1 MSNFGTAI
9 EATNTALNSSGSAM
23 KENEAYMESL
33 EAKTNLLQA
42 SFQELSNDVISK
54 DMISGVL
61 DLANNFLQL
70 ADSEAGVTAVQA
82 GLAGGLAMSGTAL
95 LQASKIVP
103 NLIGSFRTLSTVL
116 SGGILPETVS
126 AFSAL
131 PAAIG
136 IATVAVVGLV
146 AAFNGIE
153 NALDPVVQAQKALE
167 ELDTIQT
174 EVASN
179 NRIIELA
186 DRYDTLRES
195 IESGKLSEEELTS
208 ASSELDSVRAELASV
223 TDGLVDSE
231 LAYGDVLDGNV
242 NKAREAAEAEKER
255 LQARTYQWIE
265 DNEQKYANAVSK
277 SKQLLD
283 DISVTEKA
291 LAMAREN
298 YGADST
304 ALYNDLVT
312 HVNEWQDA
320 LKSGASNADE
330 LYSGVRTELY
340 ALTGVLTDADAK
352 TGDFWQTF
360 QNLVPQAIN
369 TKSVVGELNGTLQDT
384 KLELDPLEGLISEFG
399 DKLAG
404 LVVDGVITADE
415 ALTMLNVNG
424 EQTITKTQLMSAAF
438 EQLLPKIQSGAMS
451 YAEAAEKLGWYEE
464 DVRHMVQAMQE
475 VPGASNAFT
484 SSISTQVDALLSL
497 EDELA
502 DAAIKIQEFNE
513 KMEGG
518 EKGDTLKQYASI
530 YSQFLEAY
538 EQGLV
543 GSNVYKAAIETFFS
557 PEFLE
562 GFEGDYRAAGE
573 VLGSE
578 FFQAIFAEGGED
590 YGANLLAIL
599 SDYGEVVEEAG
610 SSIRQVKNDQGELIA
625 AFSETEDGLYP
636 LTINFQ
642 KLGEMLG
649 LDQSVMDAFADA
661 LSAFG
666 MDIAPTAQE
675 LWDFAESVDA
685 LKTNLDGMTTLDLGQ
700 YIGSISHES
709 VEDINSLVGY
719 MHDLEGIDLTTVDM
733 TSVVQSLAEAG
744 KSASEIKAV
753 TDALQS
759 MDGVQFTNL
768 PVSMDDTINKFVT
781 AQEEANK
788 ATDDTNTL
796 GEQVAEPVID
806 ANTSGFDTAFQSTMA
821 KIQKLNNTPA
831 VIKIITQKTDDSE
844 ATGTDYAPGGPT
856 LVNEEGP
863 EIIVEKGKARIA
875 GGGEPTITDIQ
886 KGATVYNAKDTEKI
900 LQNGM
905 FDGVINAYASGVG
918 RGGFIPWTATSS
930 GVPDRIS
937 TSSTASP
944 VTSAYSAGY
953 DSGYTAAS
961 QDYSAIVEEV
971 SATANGALNED
982 TVKEHQ
988 SIISLLEAE
997 YSLMEKQGASAEELN
1012 GKAGEI
1018 QNAYHNLNEYLR
1030 GTDEYLNGDND
1041 TLKSVA
1047 DNSAKWYEWQEKI
1060 VDNLAEAPSI
1070 YTAIQN
1076 LLSSNLDL
1084 LQAQEGSLDD
1094 QVATIHEYQ
1103 DNLHTEA
1110 ERLRAVLARAKEL
1123 SLTDEQIAEI
1133 QTNINEL
1140 GKEWWEWQE
1149 KVYEAAIKTSKEY
1162 ESILGLLQAEFDFLE
1177 AQNNPLTS
1185 GHRVDILN
1193 QEQEKLHEE
1202 ANRLREILATA
1213 KEQGYTEEQIRD
1225 IQAQIYGLSK
1235 QWWEI
1240 EDKKTSTIKQQS
1252 REYSTMLAGLKA
1264 EYDFIEASGRDTTGQ
1279 ERIDILTKQQELYH
1293 EEAERL
1299 REVLAIAEELKL
1311 TEEEIA
1317 DIQAEI
1323 NGLSKQWW
1331 DDEKKKM
1338 ELLQDYLD
1346 ATLDKEKSAIDAL
1359 ASQMQ
1364 KYYQAQIDDI
1374 DEQIDKLNEAND
1386 VLEDQIELE
1395 EKLDAIAQARSKK
1408 VMVYKDGRWQ
1418 YVSDTDAVSSATA
1431 SYEEYERKKKL
1442 EDSIAELEK
1451 QKEAI
1456 QDLKDS
1462 WSNFGEQ
1469 YDDIQEKWLISQE
1482 LGFDTSLDSWQSLVE
1497 GAEVWAQKY
1506 IDIMTQMANLSDL
1519 SQYADYDSML
1529 AAMGGGGSGSSGAGY
1544 SGGGHIPYSD
1554 SFIYS
1559 QWDADTQNID
1569 YAQKILDS
1577 RSWAEAQTWANRRDI
1592 KMNALGISDEDVG
1605 STQSFLDQFGETM
1618 EYARNAGLVSN
1629 AGVIAP
1635 TSNTEANEA
1644 LGTLLASA
1652 GVSSLDELV
1661 HGKHANGT
1669 LSAPGGLSLVGE
1681 KGAELRILGKGDGI
1695 IPNNLTQNLMSW
1707 GSFTP
1712 NQYASQIASITNG
1725 QNMNVTIQ
1733 ALNLPNVTDGVGFVE
1748 YVKNNMFGQV
1758 LQLVH

>member
-1 MSNFGTAI
+1 MDETSSTGAKLIDFYNKNNIQLYDQEGQLRSLWDTLSDVAEIWDTLDENEQKYFLNIQAGANQSVQLGALMSNFGTAVK
-9 EATNTALNSSGSAM
+9 ATNTALNSSGSAM

-103 NLIGSFRTLSTVL
+103 NLIGSFRTLFTVL
-116 SGGILPETVS
+116 SGGELAAGVS
-126 AFSAL
+126 AFAGL

-136 IATVAVVGLV
+136 LATVAVVGLV

-195 IESGKLSEEELTS
+195 IESGKLSEEELAS

-265 DNEQKYANAVSK
+265 DNEQRYANAVSE
-277 SKQLLD
+277 SKRLLD

-352 TGDFWQTF
+352 TGDFWQVF
-360 QNLVPQAIN
+360 NNLTPTIID
-369 TKSVVGELNGTLQDT
+369 SERVVGKLNGTLQDT

-424 EQTITKTQLMSAAF
+424 EQTITKTQLMSAAWDRVS
-438 EQLLPKIQSGAMS
+438 ESLNKEKISVEEATEIMS
-451 YAEAAEKLGWYEE
+451 RFGWTSD
-464 DVRHMVQAMQE
+464 DVVKSLDYYWE
-475 VPGASNAFT
+475 SLYGNTGKSASFVNE
-484 SSISTQVDALLSL
+484 INNQIDALLSL

-502 DAAIKIQEFNE
+502 DAQVALVEYQAALEGGDRGDLADTLEGEYAKAIEDIQSGYVNTKQQDAFFKLIFDQETYDKYADDFMARAEVFNQEWMQALFNTEEGATLGTNLLDIAEYYADATSGAWTSANGEIIASFDTTTGELNSINLDTLQQEF
-513 KMEGG
+513 GFS
-518 EKGDTLKQYASI
+518 DTLITAMADDLRGLGYDVAPTKAEILGLAQDLDVLSTNAQGVQSIDLGAFISGLAEMGRSEGEISTLVGYLGTLQEMGAIDITGTVDIEGADEAIDKAVEAQKETEKINEAKGTGTADVNIDPANQKLNTMEQRLDDINAEKPTPSVDIDTTSFDLGASAVRTEVTELNN
-530 YSQFLEAY
+530 LEAH
-538 EQGLV
+538 V
-543 GSNVYKAAIETFFS
+543 KVYLDKQNDVSI
-557 PEFLE
+557 P
-562 GFEGDYRAAGE
+562 GN
-573 VLGSE
+573 
-578 FFQAIFAEGGED
+578 AEG
-590 YGANLLAIL
+590 
-599 SDYGEVVEEAG
+599 
-610 SSIRQVKNDQGELIA
+610 
-625 AFSETEDGLYP
+625 T
-636 LTINFQ
+636 
-642 KLGEMLG
+642 
-649 LDQSVMDAFADA
+649 
-661 LSAFG
+661 
-666 MDIAPTAQE
+666 
-675 LWDFAESVDA
+675 DFAE
-685 LKTNLDGMTTLDLGQ
+685 
-700 YIGSISHES
+700 
-709 VEDINSLVGY
+709 
-719 MHDLEGIDLTTVDM
+719 
-733 TSVVQSLAEAG
+733 
-744 KSASEIKAV
+744 
-753 TDALQS
+753 
-759 MDGVQFTNL
+759 
-768 PVSMDDTINKFVT
+768 
-781 AQEEANK
+781 
-788 ATDDTNTL
+788 
-796 GEQVAEPVID
+796 
-806 ANTSGFDTAFQSTMA
+806 
-821 KIQKLNNTPA
+821 
-831 VIKIITQKTDDSE
+831 
-844 ATGTDYAPGGPT
+844 GGPT

-863 EIIVEKGKARIA
+863 EIIRDGDRAYIANNGK
-875 GGGEPTITDIQ
+875 PTIVDMPRGAQVFTAKETKDILNGFNFDSIQ
-886 KGATVYNAKDTEKI
+886 ALAVGAVGNSAGIKRQSSKW
-900 LQNGM
+900 G
-905 FDGVINAYASGVG
+905 SGS
-918 RGGFIPWTATSS
+918 A
-930 GVPDRIS
+930 
-937 TSSTASP
+937 SSTTSP

-971 SATANGALNED
+971 SATASGALNED

-1123 SLTDEQIAEI
+1123 GLTDEQIAEI

-1185 GHRVDILN
+1185 GRRVDILN

-1202 ANRLREILATA
+1202 ANRLREILVTA

-1225 IQAQIYGLSK
+1225 IQSQIYSLSK

-1395 EKLDAIAQARSKK
+1395 EKLDAIAEEIKNL
-1408 VMVYKDGRWQ
+1408 
-1418 YVSDTDAVSSATA
+1418 TDA
-1431 SYEEYERKKKL
+1431 
-1442 EDSIAELEK
+1442 
-1451 QKEAI
+1451 
-1456 QDLKDS
+1456 
-1462 WSNFGEQ
+1462 
-1469 YDDIQEKWLISQE
+1469 
-1482 LGFDTSLDSWQSLVE
+1482 FDNLVN
-1497 GAEVWAQKY
+1497 GNEVAY
-1506 IDIMTQMANLSDL
+1506 
-1519 SQYADYDSML
+1519 
-1529 AAMGGGGSGSSGAGY
+1529 
-1544 SGGGHIPYSD
+1544 
-1554 SFIYS
+1554 
-1559 QWDADTQNID
+1559 
-1569 YAQKILDS
+1569 
-1577 RSWAEAQTWANRRDI
+1577 
-1592 KMNALGISDEDVG
+1592 
-1605 STQSFLDQFGETM
+1605 
-1618 EYARNAGLVSN
+1618 
-1629 AGVIAP
+1629 
-1635 TSNTEANEA
+1635 
-1644 LGTLLASA
+1644 
-1652 GVSSLDELV
+1652 
-1661 HGKHANGT
+1661 
-1669 LSAPGGLSLVGE
+1669 
-1681 KGAELRILGKGDGI
+1681 
-1695 IPNNLTQNLMSW
+1695 
-1707 GSFTP
+1707 
-1712 NQYASQIASITNG
+1712 
-1725 QNMNVTIQ
+1725 
-1733 ALNLPNVTDGVGFVE
+1733 
-1748 YVKNNMFGQV
+1748 
-1758 LQLVH
+1758 